1 MQGLP
6 AALGADAEHG
16 AGASSSAAAG
26 PRLAFQKNSP
36 QLDNPREKHVT
47 GANAMYQKWIGIGA
61 DTIDV
66 IAVILI
72 LGYIVFATLNWLR
85 HSIVRRRFGIEHY
98 DAFRVALGRALLL
111 GLEILVA
118 ADIVRTAALDPD
130 LRNFEA
136 LGMLVVV
143 RTFLSWSIVVEVEGR
158 WPWQRRAQS
167 AGRTP
172 LE

>member
-1 MQGLP
+1 M
-6 AALGADAEHG
+6 
-16 AGASSSAAAG
+16 
-26 PRLAFQKNSP
+26 
-36 QLDNPREKHVT
+36 T
-47 GANAMYQKWIGIGA
+47 GANEMYQKWIGIGA

-66 IAVILI
+66 IAVALI
-72 LGYIVFATLNWLR
+72 VGYIVFAILNWLR
-85 HSIVRRRFGIEHY
+85 HSLVRRRFAIEHY
-98 DAFRVALGRALLL
+98 DVFRAALGRALLL

-118 ADIVRTAALDPD
+118 ADIVRTAALEPD

-158 WPWQRRAQS
+158 WPWQRRAES
-167 AGRTP
+167 ASSTP

>member
-1 MQGLP
+1 M
-6 AALGADAEHG
+6 
-16 AGASSSAAAG
+16 
-26 PRLAFQKNSP
+26 
-36 QLDNPREKHVT
+36 T
-47 GANAMYQKWIGIGA
+47 GATEMYQKWIGIGA

-66 IAVILI
+66 IAVVLI
-72 LGYIVFATLNWLR
+72 VGYIVFAILNWLR
-85 HSIVRRRFGIEHY
+85 HSLVRRRLGIEHY
-98 DAFRVALGRALLL
+98 DVFRAALGRALLL

-118 ADIVRTAALDPD
+118 ADIVRTAALEPD

-158 WPWQRRAQS
+158 WPWQRRADS
-167 AGRTP
+167 ASGTP